1 MSSAHYRSLTHRL
14 VRQDWFGVSVFIAI
28 LALLLSLISPY
39 FLNARN
45 LTNVLVQ
52 SVVIALL
59 AGGQTFVILSAGID
73 LSVAAV
79 CALSGTIAG
88 HLMVDANLHPLLGIA
103 VALAIGAI
111 IGLFNGTMV
120 AKIKVPAFIV
130 TLGGLSLWRGLAFEL
145 TGGWD
150 RNNMPELIAFLGR
163 GELWGILPVPVV
175 IVLLYYTMAHF
186 LLRHTLMGVYIYA
199 IGSNATAAR
208 NTGIRVDAYRL
219 GVYVLSSLSAA
230 LAAIVLIGR
239 LDSAGGKIATS
250 FELDAIAAVI
260 LGGTSLFGGR
270 GNIWGSLLGAI
281 LINMIRNGL
290 NLLGFSSFWQLIM
303 TGTVII
309 LAVLYDVL
317 RKRRI
322 EQER

>member
-1 MSSAHYRSLTHRL
+1 MEYREIGRRL
-14 VRQDWFGVSVFIAI
+14 MRQDWFGVSVFIAT
-28 LALLLSLISPY
+28 LALLLTILSPY

-52 SVVIALL
+52 SAVIALL

-88 HLMVDANLHPLLGIA
+88 HLMVDANLHPLLGIGL
-103 VALAIGAI
+103 ALTIGI
-111 IGLFNGTMV
+111 IVGLFNGVMV
-120 AKIKVPAFIV
+120 AKIKIPAFIV

-150 RNNMPELIAFLGR
+150 RNNMPDLIAFLGR
-163 GELWGILPVPVV
+163 GELLGFIPMPIVIILC
-175 IVLLYYTMAHF
+175 YYTIAHII
-186 LLRHTLMGVYIYA
+186 LRHTRMGIYIYA
-199 IGSNATAAR
+199 IGSNASAAR
-208 NTGIRVDAYRL
+208 NTGIKVDLYRMS
-219 GVYVLSSLSAA
+219 VYVVSSLSAA
-230 LAAIVLIGR
+230 LAAVVLIGR

-317 RKRRI
+317 RKRRL
-322 EQER
+322 EHER